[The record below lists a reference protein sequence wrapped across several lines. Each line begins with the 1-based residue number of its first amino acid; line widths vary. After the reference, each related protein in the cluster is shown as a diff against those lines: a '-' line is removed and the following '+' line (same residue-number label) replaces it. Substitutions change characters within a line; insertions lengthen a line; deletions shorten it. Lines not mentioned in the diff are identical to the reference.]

1 MNSIFD
7 KDNKYLFNRLYLKVK
22 DSKEK
27 IILSQNII
35 NVINK
40 LLTYNFDSSKI
51 TINIIDYNDIDS
63 KIDIVK
69 FIPDRIKQILKN
81 NTVNKCVNIQSKEF
95 PINIRIFFTN
105 EIKNFSEKKIIYIA
119 KICSYMYNYK
129 LFDNKEYNEELNI
142 YLIPSSFKKK
152 FPDKC
157 SFDVEN
163 INSGV
168 TITNLENNK
177 LSYIL
182 LWRTEEMIK
191 VLIHELIHFLKLDFS
206 DVTRQ
211 KNTKKYDNI
220 IISLLNR
227 NLKNYKIHDLL
238 LNESLTETM
247 AIFFHSIFLS
257 FHINK
262 KNCIKLTSKILNLEL
277 YFSLIQCSKII
288 KKINSNNYCEEKT
301 SLSSYFFIKT
311 LFLLSFDDWIFCKK
325 NYNNY
330 KNLVIF
336 TLFLINKKF
345 DILKENLSS
354 SDHDTLRMSILG
366 LSL

>member
-7 KDNKYLFNRLYLKVK
+7 KDNKYLFNRLYLEIK
-22 DSKEK
+22 DEKEK
-27 IILSQNII
+27 IVLSQNII
-35 NVINK
+35 NIIDK
-40 LLTYNFDSSKI
+40 ITSYNFDSKKI
-51 TINIIDYNDIDS
+51 EINVIDYNNLND
-63 KIDIVK
+63 KIDIIK
-69 FIPDRIKQILKN
+69 FIPNRIKEILKN
-81 NTVNKCVNIQSKEF
+81 TTVNKCINVQNKEF
-95 PINIRIFFTN
+95 PINIRIFFTK
-105 EIKNFSEKKIIYIA
+105 EIKNFSENKINFIA

-129 LFDNKEYNEELNI
+129 LTNNRKYNEEINI
-142 YLIPSSFKKK
+142 YLVPSSFKKK

-168 TITNLENNK
+168 TVTNLEDNN

-206 DVTRQ
+206 VVTRQ
-211 KNTKKYDNI
+211 RNTKKYDNI
-220 IISLLNR
+220 IISSLNK
-227 NLKNYKIHDLL
+227 NLKNYKINDLL

-247 AIFFHSIFLS
+247 AIFFHSVFLS
-257 FHINK
+257 LHINV
-262 KNCIKLTSKILNLEL
+262 KNHIKLISKILNLEL

-311 LFLLSFDDWIFCKK
+311 LFLLSLDDWIFCEK
-325 NYNNY
+325 NYKNY

-336 TLFLINKKF
+336 TLFLIDKKF
-345 DILKENLSS
+345 NKLKENLSS
-354 SDHDTLRMSILG
+354 LDHDTLRMSILG